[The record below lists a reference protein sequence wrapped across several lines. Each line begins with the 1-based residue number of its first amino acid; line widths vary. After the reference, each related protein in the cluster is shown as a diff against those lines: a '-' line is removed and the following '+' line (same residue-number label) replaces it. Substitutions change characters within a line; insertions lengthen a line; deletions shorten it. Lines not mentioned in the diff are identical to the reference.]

1 MSYSS
6 REFCQILRECYFHPD
21 NLKNYPS
28 EMMMQKTRAAL
39 ILLWNL
45 EHLEFCGNRYN
56 RDFIRRLMLNEMMP
70 EDITRAISYYMHHV
84 KKKTIPSL
92 SVTFFLSVL
101 LSEVITDMEF
111 HYHEHGES
119 PFKSC
124 VTVTVD
130 LIA

>member
-1 MSYSS
+1 MSYTSH
-6 REFCQILRECYFHPD
+6 EFCQILR
-21 NLKNYPS
+21 
-28 EMMMQKTRAAL
+28 
-39 ILLWNL
+39 
-45 EHLEFCGNRYN
+45 G
-56 RDFIRRLMLNEMMP
+56 FIRRLILDDTIP
-70 EDITRAISYYMHHV
+70 EDVTRAISYYMHRV
-84 KKKTIPSL
+84 KEKTIPSL
-92 SVTFFLSVL
+92 SVTIFLSVL